1 MIARRRW
8 LLGTLVLP
16 LTLVAACRREVR
28 PSGADGLAGYIGRL
42 ALDGELRLELQ
53 GTVDDSPAQVV
64 LEVASPL
71 STVTT
76 GCFLRG
82 GNPPTRGRVR
92 APKLDGGWIELPE
105 VVVSGAR
112 MGSVQ
117 LADRLAGLLTSDG
130 RCVLML
136 GSDAL
141 APFALQID
149 PERREVAIAPS
160 RSRDSYR
167 PEANPSR
174 APSSAEEQLVLE
186 LARDPRADWPFL
198 SARIL
203 QGGIQAAAT
212 FMLSTAAEQSIIS
225 ESAAAQAG
233 LQSEGRVLD
242 GIALPEEAKQPQSNP
257 ARFRVDALQLSPSVG
272 VRDVLLEGRSSWS
285 NPAAIGVIGGDVWGR
300 FRVTLDL
307 QAGVLILRRPRVVN
321 AGARQLCAAEDGEGS
336 EERCFALR
344 VLKLGDSLAALATI
358 WRELPEGARLHLD
371 PVGTDGRPIVSDCRF
386 GLTFTQGDRGMST
399 AQQFPWPAMERT
411 FPACAGVIRQA
422 ESFALGLFE
431 EGALNQCP
439 GQCAF
444 VRHLATSRVSCQC
457 ANSPGRAGGTR
468 ARAAELYRRL
478 QERRNTPPATQEEPE
493 PSPQ

>member
-1 MIARRRW
+1 M
-8 LLGTLVLP
+8 LLGTLVP
-16 LTLVAACRREVR
+16 TLTLVAACRREVR
-28 PSGADGLAGYIGRL
+28 PSGADALAGYTGRL
-42 ALDGELRLELQ
+42 PLDGELRLELQ
-53 GTVDDSPAQVV
+53 GAVDDSPARV
-64 LEVASPL
+64 LIEVASPL

-76 GCFLRG
+76 GCFLRS

-105 VVVSGAR
+105 VIVSGAR
-112 MGSVQ
+112 LGSVH
-117 LADRLAGLLTSDG
+117 LEDRLAGLLTLDG
-130 RCVLML
+130 QCVLTL
-136 GSDAL
+136 GSEAI

-149 PERREVAIAPS
+149 PERREVAIAAS
-160 RSRDSYR
+160 RPRESYR
-167 PEANPSR
+167 AEANRPR

-198 SARIL
+198 SARIV
-203 QGGIQAAAT
+203 QGAIQAAAT
-212 FMLSTAAEQSIIS
+212 FMLSTTAEQSIIS

-242 GIALPEEAKQPQSNP
+242 GVAAPEQAKQPQSNP
-257 ARFRVDALQLSPSVG
+257 ARFRIDALQLSPSLG
-272 VRDVLLEGRSSWS
+272 VHDVLLEGRASWA
-285 NPAAIGVIGGDVWGR
+285 NPAAIGVIGGDMWGR

-307 QAGVLILRRPRVVN
+307 QAGVLILRRPRVVK
-321 AGARQLCAAEDGEGS
+321 AGARQLCAAEDGESS
-336 EERCFALR
+336 EEGCFALR
-344 VLKLGDSLAALATI
+344 VLKLGDSLAALAII

-386 GLTFTQGDRGMST
+386 GLTFAQGDRGMST

-411 FPACAGVIRQA
+411 FPACAAVIRQA

-444 VRHLATSRVSCQC
+444 VRNLGTSRVSCQC
-457 ANSPGRAGGTR
+457 ADSPGRAGGSR
-468 ARAAELYRRL
+468 ARAPELYRRL
-478 QERRNTPPATQEEPE
+478 QERRNTPPAKQEEPE
-493 PSPQ
+493 PSPE